1 MDNRILRFDIETCP
15 EVTTEVEWATYPKR
29 QCWEKKA
36 ETNPEID
43 GSFKS
48 YLKKAWIYPEFSKV
62 VCVSFKVDD
71 HVNTIISQ
79 NERAVLSP
87 AFEVFRSWNG
97 KLGWF
102 NIYNFDIPFLRK
114 RGIINGFQPPMKLCI
129 ADMKPREM
137 WDNIVD
143 VMQIWK
149 QTSFA
154 CSLDLLSQTL
164 LWDSPKSDG
173 AGDMVAS
180 AWKSE
185 NYDWIKKYCEWD
197 VDFTIRC
204 YDKIMNPVVVKEE
217 DMVVPVQEWA
227 ELTSPFSSD
236 TWDEPVELK
245 EDDWQITVA
254 DIERTIDAIKWKNEV
269 SEEQIKAFDEWIEE
283 RKAEAKAE
291 AERKMSEPIEQW
303 PLPF

>member
-15 EVTTEVEWATYPKR
+15 EATTEVEWATYPKR

-36 ETNPEID
+36 ENNPEID

-97 KLGWF
+97 KLGGF

-114 RGIINGFQPPMKLCI
+114 RGIINGFKPPMKLCI
-129 ADMKPREM
+129 ADIKPREM

-180 AWKSE
+180 AYRSL
-185 NYDWIKKYCEWD
+185 NFDWIKKYCEWD

-204 YDKIMNPVVVKEE
+204 YDAIMNPMEKP
-217 DMVVPVQEWA
+217 VPVSAVEDK
-227 ELTSPFSSD
+227 EVTSPFSSD
-236 TWDEPVELK
+236 TWDKIWEAVEEL
-245 EDDWQITVA
+245 
-254 DIERTIDAIKWKNEV
+254 RKNEV
-269 SEEQIKAFDEWIEE
+269 SEEQLKAFDEWIEE

-291 AERKMSEPIEQW
+291 AERKMNEPIEEW

>member
-1 MDNRILRFDIETCP
+1 MLRMDNRILRFDIETCP

-36 ETNPEID
+36 ENNPEID

-97 KLGWF
+97 KLGGF

-114 RGIINGFQPPMKLCI
+114 RGIINGFKPPMKLCI

-180 AWKSE
+180 AYRSL
-185 NYDWIKKYCEWD
+185 NFDWIKKYCEWD

-204 YDKIMNPVVVKEE
+204 YDAIMNPMEKP
-217 DMVVPVQEWA
+217 VPVSAVEDK
-227 ELTSPFSSD
+227 EVTSPFSSD
-236 TWDEPVELK
+236 TWDKIWEAVEEL
-245 EDDWQITVA
+245 
-254 DIERTIDAIKWKNEV
+254 RKNEV
-269 SEEQIKAFDEWIEE
+269 SEEQIKAFDEWIED

-291 AERKMSEPIEQW
+291 AERKMSEPIEQS

>member
-87 AFEVFRSWNG
+87 AFEVFKNWNG
-97 KLGWF
+97 KLGGF

-129 ADMKPREM
+129 ADIKPREM

-180 AWKSE
+180 AYRSL
-185 NYDWIKKYCEWD
+185 NFDWIKKYCEWD

-204 YDKIMNPVVVKEE
+204 YDAIMNPNKSREE
-217 DMVVPVQEWA
+217 KNHIENKVEMVE
-227 ELTSPFSSD
+227 EKS
-236 TWDEPVELK
+236 ELK
-245 EDDWQITVA
+245 IDWNVEQAV
-254 DIERTIDAIKWKNEV
+254 EELRKNEV
-269 SEEQIKAFDEWIEE
+269 SEEQLKAFDEWIED

-291 AERKMSEPIEQW
+291 AERKMSEPIEQS

>member
-1 MDNRILRFDIETCP
+1 MLKMDNRILRFDIETCP

-36 ETNPEID
+36 ENNPEID

-87 AFEVFRSWNG
+87 AFEVFRSWQW
-97 KLGWF
+97 KLGGF

-114 RGIINGFQPPMKLCI
+114 RGIINGFKPPMKLCI
-129 ADMKPREM
+129 ADIKPREM

-149 QTSFA
+149 QTSSA

-180 AWKSE
+180 AYRSL
-185 NYDWIKKYCEWD
+185 NFDWIKKYCEWD

-204 YDKIMNPVVVKEE
+204 YDEIMYPKEKP
-217 DMVVPVQEWA
+217 VPVPEDK
-227 ELTSPFSSD
+227 EVTSPFSSD
-236 TWDEPVELK
+236 TWDKIWEAVEEL
-245 EDDWQITVA
+245 
-254 DIERTIDAIKWKNEV
+254 RKNEV
-269 SEEQIKAFDEWIEE
+269 SEEQLKAFDEWIEE

-291 AERKMSEPIEQW
+291 AERKMNEPIEEA
-303 PLPF
+303 PFPF

>member
-1 MDNRILRFDIETCP
+1 MLKMDNRILRFDIETCP

-71 HVNTIISQ
+71 HVNTVIGKD
-79 NERAVLSP
+79 ERALLAEVNS
-87 AFEVFRSWNG
+87 VFRNWEW
-97 KLGWF
+97 KLGGF

-114 RGIINGFQPPMKLCI
+114 RGIINWFKPPMKLCI

-137 WDNIVD
+137 ENNIVD

-180 AWKSE
+180 AYRSL
-185 NYDWIKKYCEWD
+185 NFDWIKKYCEWD

-204 YDKIMNPVVVKEE
+204 YDEIMYPREKP
-217 DMVVPVQEWA
+217 VPVSDIEDK
-227 ELTSPFSSD
+227 EVTSPFSSD
-236 TWDEPVELK
+236 TWDKIWEAVEEL
-245 EDDWQITVA
+245 
-254 DIERTIDAIKWKNEV
+254 RKNDV
-269 SEEQIKAFDEWIEE
+269 SEEQLKAFDEWIED

-291 AERKMSEPIEQW
+291 AERKMNEPIEEW

>member
-36 ETNPEID
+36 ENNPEID

-97 KLGWF
+97 KLGGF

-180 AWKSE
+180 AYRSL
-185 NYDWIKKYCEWD
+185 NFDWIKKYCEWD

-204 YDKIMNPVVVKEE
+204 YDAIMNPNKSREE
-217 DMVVPVQEWA
+217 KNHIENKVEMVE
-227 ELTSPFSSD
+227 EKS
-236 TWDEPVELK
+236 ELK
-245 EDDWQITVA
+245 IDWNVEQAV
-254 DIERTIDAIKWKNEV
+254 EELRKNEV
-269 SEEQIKAFDEWIEE
+269 SEEQLKAFDEWIED

>member
-1 MDNRILRFDIETCP
+1 MDRILRFDIETCP

-48 YLKKAWIYPEFSKV
+48 YLKKAWIYPEFSRV
-62 VCVSFKVDD
+62 VCVSFKVDG
-71 HVNTIISQ
+71 HVNTVIGKD
-79 NERAVLSP
+79 ERGLLAEVNS
-87 AFEVFRSWNG
+87 VFRNWQW

-102 NIYNFDIPFLRK
+102 NIYNFDIPFLWK
-114 RGIINGFQPPMKLCI
+114 RMIINRYEPAMKLCI
-129 ADMKPREM
+129 ADIKPREM
-137 WDNIVD
+137 ENNIVD

-204 YDKIMNPVVVKEE
+204 YNRIKHPLEVIHEPESEPEEVPFKDDKIEE
-217 DMVVPVQEWA
+217 A
-227 ELTSPFSSD
+227 
-236 TWDEPVELK
+236 VEKLR
-245 EDDWQITVA
+245 E
-254 DIERTIDAIKWKNEV
+254 NEV
-269 SEEQIKAFDEWIEE
+269 TEEQLKAFDEWIEE

-291 AERKMSEPIEQW
+291 AERKMNEPIEEA

>member
-1 MDNRILRFDIETCP
+1 MDRILRFDIETCP

-48 YLKKAWIYPEFSKV
+48 YLKKAWIYPEFSRV
-62 VCVSFKVDD
+62 VCISFRDGERKT
-71 HVNTIISQ
+71 TILSQ
-79 NERAVLSP
+79 YEIALLEG
-87 AFEVFRSWNG
+87 ACDLFRDWSW
-97 KLGWF
+97 KLGWY

-114 RGIINGFQPPMKLCI
+114 RMVINGIQPPLKLSI

-137 WDNIVD
+137 GNNIVD

-149 QTSFA
+149 QTSFTA
-154 CSLDLLSQTL
+154 SLDLLSQTL
-164 LWDSPKSDG
+164 LGESPKSDG

-204 YDKIMNPVVVKEE
+204 YDAIMNPVKVREEKSGIINEVKEINE
-217 DMVVPVQEWA
+217 SVTE
-227 ELTSPFSSD
+227 
-236 TWDEPVELK
+236 EPVELK
-245 EDDWQITVA
+245 DDDWQITVE
-254 DIERTIDAIKWKNEV
+254 DIERTIDALKWKDEV
-269 SEEQIKAFDEWIEE
+269 SEETLKAFDEWIEQ
-283 RKAEAKAE
+283 RKEEAKAE
-291 AERKMSEPIEQW
+291 AEKKMAE
-303 PLPF
+303 PLPFDWDDLPF

>member
-87 AFEVFRSWNG
+87 AFEVFRSRNG
-97 KLGWF
+97 KLGGF

-114 RGIINGFQPPMKLCI
+114 RGIINGFKPPMKLCI

-180 AWKSE
+180 AYRSL
-185 NYDWIKKYCEWD
+185 NFDWIKKYCEWD

-204 YDKIMNPVVVKEE
+204 YDVIMNPREKP
-217 DMVVPVQEWA
+217 VPVSAIEDK
-227 ELTSPFSSD
+227 EVTSPFSSD
-236 TWDEPVELK
+236 TWDKIWEAVEEL
-245 EDDWQITVA
+245 
-254 DIERTIDAIKWKNEV
+254 RKNEV
-269 SEEQIKAFDEWIEE
+269 SEEQLKAFDEWIEA

>member
-1 MDNRILRFDIETCP
+1 MTLWARKMDNRILRFDIETCP

-36 ETNPEID
+36 ENNPEID

-97 KLGWF
+97 KLGGF

-114 RGIINGFQPPMKLCI
+114 RGIINGFKPPMKLCI

-180 AWKSE
+180 AYRSL
-185 NYDWIKKYCEWD
+185 NFDWIKKYCEWD

-204 YDKIMNPVVVKEE
+204 YDAIMNPDKP
-217 DMVVPVQEWA
+217 VPVSDIEDK

-236 TWDEPVELK
+236 TWDKIWEAVEEL
-245 EDDWQITVA
+245 
-254 DIERTIDAIKWKNEV
+254 RKNEV
-269 SEEQIKAFDEWIEE
+269 SEEQLKAFDEWIED

-291 AERKMSEPIEQW
+291 AERKMNEPIEEA

>member
-1 MDNRILRFDIETCP
+1 MDKILRFDIETCP

-36 ETNPEID
+36 ENNPEID

-48 YLKKAWIYPEFSKV
+48 YLKKAWIYPEFSMV

-79 NERAVLSP
+79 NERAVLSG
-87 AFEVFRSWNG
+87 AYEVFRSWNG
-97 KLGWF
+97 KLGGF

-114 RGIINGFQPPMKLCI
+114 RGIINGFKPPMKLCI
-129 ADMKPREM
+129 ADIKPREM

-180 AWKSE
+180 AYRSL
-185 NYDWIKKYCEWD
+185 NFDWIKKYCEWD

-204 YDKIMNPVVVKEE
+204 YDAIMNPMEKP
-217 DMVVPVQEWA
+217 VPVSAVEDK
-227 ELTSPFSSD
+227 EVTSPFSSD
-236 TWDEPVELK
+236 TWDKIWEAVEEL
-245 EDDWQITVA
+245 
-254 DIERTIDAIKWKNEV
+254 RKNDV
-269 SEEQIKAFDEWIEE
+269 SEEQLKAFDEWIED

>member
-1 MDNRILRFDIETCP
+1 MLRMDNRILRFDIETCP

-97 KLGWF
+97 KLGGF

-129 ADMKPREM
+129 ADIKPREM

-143 VMQIWK
+143 VMQVWK

-180 AWKSE
+180 AYRSL
-185 NYDWIKKYCEWD
+185 NFDWIKKYCEWD

-204 YDKIMNPVVVKEE
+204 YDVIMNPMEKP
-217 DMVVPVQEWA
+217 VPVSAVEDK
-227 ELTSPFSSD
+227 EVTSPFSSD
-236 TWDEPVELK
+236 TWDKIWEAVEEL
-245 EDDWQITVA
+245 
-254 DIERTIDAIKWKNEV
+254 RKNEV
-269 SEEQIKAFDEWIEE
+269 SEEQLKAFDEWIED

>member
-1 MDNRILRFDIETCP
+1 MLKMDNRILRFDIETCP

-79 NERAVLSP
+79 NEWEVLS
-87 AFEVFRSWNG
+87 ASFEVFRSWNG
-97 KLGWF
+97 KLGGF

-114 RGIINGFQPPMKLCI
+114 RGIINGFKPPMKLCI
-129 ADMKPREM
+129 ADIKPREM

-180 AWKSE
+180 AYRSL
-185 NYDWIKKYCEWD
+185 NFDWIKKYCEWD

-204 YDKIMNPVVVKEE
+204 YDAIMNPMEK
-217 DMVVPVQEWA
+217 PVQASAVEDK

-236 TWDEPVELK
+236 TWDKIWEAVEEL
-245 EDDWQITVA
+245 
-254 DIERTIDAIKWKNEV
+254 RKNEV
-269 SEEQIKAFDEWIEE
+269 SEEQLKAFDEWIEE

-291 AERKMSEPIEQW
+291 AERKMNEPIEEA

>member
-1 MDNRILRFDIETCP
+1 MDRILRFDIETCP

-71 HVNTIISQ
+71 HETTIISQ
-79 NERAVLSP
+79 YERVVLEG
-87 AFEVFRSWNG
+87 AYEVFSDWNG

-204 YDKIMNPVVVKEE
+204 YDAIMNPKEKP
-217 DMVVPVQEWA
+217 VPVSAVEDK
-227 ELTSPFSSD
+227 EVTSPFSSD

-269 SEEQIKAFDEWIEE
+269 SEEQLKAFDEWIEE
-283 RKAEAKAE
+283 RMAEAKAV
-291 AERKMSEPIEQW
+291 AERKMSEPIEEW

>member
-1 MDNRILRFDIETCP
+1 MLRMDNRILRFDIETCP

-29 QCWEKKA
+29 QCWERKA

-97 KLGWF
+97 KLGGF

-129 ADMKPREM
+129 ADIKPREM

-149 QTSFA
+149 QTSFT

-180 AWKSE
+180 AYRSL
-185 NYDWIKKYCEWD
+185 NFDWIKKYCEWD

-204 YDKIMNPVVVKEE
+204 YDAIMNPNKLIQ
-217 DMVVPVQEWA
+217 VPEWA
-227 ELTSPFSSD
+227 EVTSPFSSD
-236 TWDEPVELK
+236 TWDESVELK

-269 SEEQIKAFDEWIEE
+269 SEEQLEAFDEWIEE

-291 AERKMSEPIEQW
+291 AERKMSEPIEES

>member
-1 MDNRILRFDIETCP
+1 MLKMDNRILRFDIETCP

-36 ETNPEID
+36 ENNPEID

-79 NERAVLSP
+79 NEWEVLS
-87 AFEVFRSWNG
+87 ASFEVFRSWNG
-97 KLGWF
+97 KLGGF

-129 ADMKPREM
+129 ADIKPREM
-137 WDNIVD
+137 ENNIVD

-180 AWKSE
+180 AYRSL
-185 NYDWIKKYCEWD
+185 NFDWIKKYCEWD

-204 YDKIMNPVVVKEE
+204 YDAIINPMEKP
-217 DMVVPVQEWA
+217 VPVSAIEDK
-227 ELTSPFSSD
+227 EVTSPFSSD
-236 TWDEPVELK
+236 TWDKIWEAVEEL
-245 EDDWQITVA
+245 
-254 DIERTIDAIKWKNEV
+254 RKNEV
-269 SEEQIKAFDEWIEE
+269 SEEQLKAFDEWIEE

-291 AERKMSEPIEQW
+291 AERKMNEPIEPA

>member
-36 ETNPEID
+36 ENNPEID

-79 NERAVLSP
+79 NEWEVLSA
-87 AFEVFRSWNG
+87 AFEVFKNWNG
-97 KLGWF
+97 KLGGF

-114 RGIINGFQPPMKLCI
+114 RGIINGFKPPMKLCI
-129 ADMKPREM
+129 ADIKPREM

-180 AWKSE
+180 AYRSL
-185 NYDWIKKYCEWD
+185 NFDWIKKYCEWD

-204 YDKIMNPVVVKEE
+204 YDEIMYPREK
-217 DMVVPVQEWA
+217 PVQASAVEDK
-227 ELTSPFSSD
+227 EVTSPFSSD
-236 TWDEPVELK
+236 TWDKIWEAVEEL
-245 EDDWQITVA
+245 
-254 DIERTIDAIKWKNEV
+254 RKNEV
-269 SEEQIKAFDEWIEE
+269 SEEQLKAFDEWIED

>member
-1 MDNRILRFDIETCP
+1 MLKMDNRILRFDIETCP

-29 QCWEKKA
+29 QCWGKKA

-71 HVNTIISQ
+71 HVNTVIGKD
-79 NERAVLSP
+79 ERALLAEVNS
-87 AFEVFRSWNG
+87 VFRNWEW
-97 KLGWF
+97 KLGGF

-114 RGIINGFQPPMKLCI
+114 RMIINRYEPAMKLCI
-129 ADMKPREM
+129 ADIKPREM

-164 LWDSPKSDG
+164 LGESPKSDW
-173 AGDMVAS
+173 AWDMVAS

-204 YDKIMNPVVVKEE
+204 YDAIINPMEKP
-217 DMVVPVQEWA
+217 VPVSAIEDK
-227 ELTSPFSSD
+227 EVTSPFSSD
-236 TWDEPVELK
+236 TWDKIWEAVEEL
-245 EDDWQITVA
+245 
-254 DIERTIDAIKWKNEV
+254 RKNEV
-269 SEEQIKAFDEWIEE
+269 SEEQLKAFDEWIEE

-291 AERKMSEPIEQW
+291 AERKMNEPIEPA

>member
-36 ETNPEID
+36 ENNPEID

-129 ADMKPREM
+129 ADIKPREM

-149 QTSFA
+149 QTSFT

-164 LWDSPKSDG
+164 LWDSPKSDW

-180 AWKSE
+180 AYRSL
-185 NYDWIKKYCEWD
+185 NFDWIKKYCEWD

-204 YDKIMNPVVVKEE
+204 YDAIMNPNKSREE
-217 DMVVPVQEWA
+217 KNHIENKVEMVE
-227 ELTSPFSSD
+227 EKS
-236 TWDEPVELK
+236 ELK
-245 EDDWQITVA
+245 IDWNVEQAV
-254 DIERTIDAIKWKNEV
+254 EELRKNEV
-269 SEEQIKAFDEWIEE
+269 SEEQLKAFDEWIED

>member
-180 AWKSE
+180 AYRSL
-185 NYDWIKKYCEWD
+185 NFDWIKKYCEWD

-204 YDKIMNPVVVKEE
+204 YDAIMNPNQLIQ
-217 DMVVPVQEWA
+217 VPEWA
-227 ELTSPFSSD
+227 EVTSPFSSD

-269 SEEQIKAFDEWIEE
+269 SDEQLKAFDEWIEE

>member
-1 MDNRILRFDIETCP
+1 MDRILRFDIETCP

-48 YLKKAWIYPEFSKV
+48 YLKKAWIYPEFSRV
-62 VCVSFKVDD
+62 VCVSFKVDG

-87 AFEVFRSWNG
+87 AFEVFRSWSW
-97 KLGWF
+97 KLGWY

-114 RGIINGFQPPMKLCI
+114 RWIINGFQPPMKLSI

-137 WDNIVD
+137 WENIVD

-149 QTSFA
+149 QTSFTA
-154 CSLDLLSQTL
+154 SLDLLSQTL
-164 LWDSPKSDG
+164 LGESPKSDG

-180 AWKSE
+180 AYRSL
-185 NYDWIKKYCEWD
+185 NFDWIKKYCEWD

-204 YDKIMNPVVVKEE
+204 YDAIMNPREIP
-217 DMVVPVQEWA
+217 VPVSAIEDK
-227 ELTSPFSSD
+227 EVTSPFSSD
-236 TWDEPVELK
+236 TWDNVEQAVEELRK
-245 EDDWQITVA
+245 DD
-254 DIERTIDAIKWKNEV
+254 V
-269 SEEQIKAFDEWIEE
+269 SEEKLKAFNEWIEE
-283 RKAEAKAE
+283 RMEEAKEKAEKKMAE
-291 AERKMSEPIEQW
+291 
-303 PLPF
+303 PLPFDWSDLPF

>member
-97 KLGWF
+97 KLGGF

-114 RGIINGFQPPMKLCI
+114 RGIINGFKPPMKLCI

-180 AWKSE
+180 AYRSL
-185 NYDWIKKYCEWD
+185 NFDWIKKYCEWD

-204 YDKIMNPVVVKEE
+204 YDEIMYPREKP
-217 DMVVPVQEWA
+217 VPVSAIEDK
-227 ELTSPFSSD
+227 EVTSPFSSD

>member
-1 MDNRILRFDIETCP
+1 MLKMDNRILRFDIETCP

-87 AFEVFRSWNG
+87 AFEVFRSRNG
-97 KLGWF
+97 KLGGF

-180 AWKSE
+180 AYRSL
-185 NYDWIKKYCEWD
+185 NFDWIKKYCEWD

-204 YDKIMNPVVVKEE
+204 YDAIMNPNKLIQ
-217 DMVVPVQEWA
+217 VPEWA

-236 TWDEPVELK
+236 TWDEPEDVTDIDVGNMEEDKIWQAVEEL
-245 EDDWQITVA
+245 
-254 DIERTIDAIKWKNEV
+254 RKNEV
-269 SEEQIKAFDEWIEE
+269 SEEQLKAFDEWIED

-291 AERKMSEPIEQW
+291 AERKMSEPIEES

>member
-1 MDNRILRFDIETCP
+1 MLKMDNRILRFDIETCP

-36 ETNPEID
+36 ENNPEID

-97 KLGWF
+97 KLGGF

-114 RGIINGFQPPMKLCI
+114 RGIINGFKPPMKLCI
-129 ADMKPREM
+129 ADIKPREM

-180 AWKSE
+180 AYRSL
-185 NYDWIKKYCEWD
+185 NFDWIKKYCEWD

-204 YDKIMNPVVVKEE
+204 YDAIMNPSQLIQ
-217 DMVVPVQEWA
+217 VPEWA
-227 ELTSPFSSD
+227 EVTSPFSSD

-245 EDDWQITVA
+245 EDDWQ
-254 DIERTIDAIKWKNEV
+254 K
-269 SEEQIKAFDEWIEE
+269 S
-283 RKAEAKAE
+283 
-291 AERKMSEPIEQW
+291 
-303 PLPF
+303 